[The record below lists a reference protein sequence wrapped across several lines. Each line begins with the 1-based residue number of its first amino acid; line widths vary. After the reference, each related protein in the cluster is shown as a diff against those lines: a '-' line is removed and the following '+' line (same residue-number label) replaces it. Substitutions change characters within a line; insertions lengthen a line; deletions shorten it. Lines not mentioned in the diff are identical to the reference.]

1 MKAEALPRIRRFARR
16 LNQDERGLAMIEFAV
31 SLPVLLSLGLT
42 GLEMAHYGV
51 ANLRVSQ
58 IAMTAADNAA
68 RVRETITEADV
79 NELMEGAKF
88 VGKDIDFGTN
98 GRIILSSVENNA
110 QTSDALK
117 GQYIRW
123 QRCAG
128 MRNAASAYGPEGTGQ
143 NNAVLKDGLGPAS
156 NRIKASPGTAVMF
169 VEVEYRYQAL
179 SPFGKDLLG
188 HKVLKYQSA
197 FNVRQRVNQ
206 VIQPGGIPTSARSTC
221 DKFTA

>member
-1 MKAEALPRIRRFARR
+1 MKADLLPRLATLARR
-16 LNQDERGLAMIEFAV
+16 LRSDERGLAMIEFAV

-42 GLEMAHYGV
+42 GLEVANYGV

-68 RVRETITEADV
+68 RVRETITEVDV

-88 VGKDIDFGTN
+88 VGQDIGFARN

-110 QTSDALK
+110 ETNPALQ

-128 MRNAASAYGPEGTGQ
+128 MRNFVSAYGPEGTGQ
-143 NNAVLKDGLGPAS
+143 NNAVLRDGLGPA
-156 NRIKASPGTAVMF
+156 NNAIKASPGTAMMF

-179 SPFGKDLLG
+179 SPFGRDLLG
-188 HKVLKYQSA
+188 SKVLKYQSA

-206 VIQPGGIPTSARSTC
+206 VIQSGGIPASARSTC